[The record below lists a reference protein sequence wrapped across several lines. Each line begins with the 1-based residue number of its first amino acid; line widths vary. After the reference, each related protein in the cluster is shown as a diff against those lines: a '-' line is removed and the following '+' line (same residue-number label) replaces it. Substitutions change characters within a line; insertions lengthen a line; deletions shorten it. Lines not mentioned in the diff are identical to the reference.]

1 VRGAQLLDW
10 LASLPA
16 DERDAAVEERLGIGG
31 QAPPS
36 SPPGEHLIGYHAS
49 GVASIVRMLIEV
61 PVGRGDVFID
71 LGAGLGKVVLLAG
84 LLTDA
89 SARGIELQ
97 GTLVERARE
106 AAAQLS
112 VDARF
117 EQGDARE
124 ANLDDGT
131 IFFLYLP
138 FTGPA
143 LADVLRRLHAIARRR
158 AIVVCALAIDLER
171 WAPWLQRRGGDS
183 FWMAIYDSVVEGAI
197 PRTIGQRSATLSAAA
212 DAIAFERGAI

>member
-1 VRGAQLLDW
+1 VRGAQWLDW

-16 DERDAAVEERLGIGG
+16 DERDAAVEELLGIGG

-36 SPPGEHLIGYHAS
+36 TPPGEHLIGYHAT
-49 GVASIVRMLIEV
+49 GVAPIVRMLIEV

-71 LGAGLGKVVLLAG
+71 LGAGLGKVVLLAAI
-84 LLTDA
+84 LTDA

-97 GTLVERARE
+97 GALVERARE
-106 AAAQLS
+106 AAAQLR
-112 VDARF
+112 VDVRF

-124 ANLDDGT
+124 LDLDDGT

-143 LADVLRRLHAIARRR
+143 LVDVLRRLHAIACRR

-171 WAPWLQRRGGDS
+171 WAPWLQRRPGDS
-183 FWMAIYDSVVEGAI
+183 FWMAIYDSAVEGAT
-197 PRTIGQRSATLSAAA
+197 PRVAGERSDILSAAA
-212 DAIAFERGAI
+212 DAIAFEREAP